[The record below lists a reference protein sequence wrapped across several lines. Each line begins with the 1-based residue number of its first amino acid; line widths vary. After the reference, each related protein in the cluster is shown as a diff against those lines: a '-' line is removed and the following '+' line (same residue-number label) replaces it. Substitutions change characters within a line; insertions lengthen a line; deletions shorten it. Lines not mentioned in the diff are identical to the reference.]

1 MLRDMAIRLYAV
13 SIPSRA
19 ATSRHTMHR
28 KLSGSE
34 ITLSL
39 FLAWVFGAVAFYL
52 HPAFAAVGAGIL
64 LISLLLGFL
73 DGC

>member
-1 MLRDMAIRLYAV
+1 M
-13 SIPSRA
+13 S
-19 ATSRHTMHR
+19 R

-39 FLAWVFGAVAFYL
+39 FLAWVFGAVTFYL
-52 HPAFAAVGAGIL
+52 HPVLTAAGAGIL
-64 LISLLLGFL
+64 VIILLLGFL